1 MRDGSHLLILF
12 YKNLIKDED
21 VHVGTPI
28 HKYKLIVQYCVLN
41 LQVFYLLWSVNN
53 E

>member
-1 MRDGSHLLILF
+1 MREGSHLLILF

-21 VHVGTPI
+21 IHVGTPLL
-28 HKYKLIVQYCVLN
+28 KYKLVVQYCVLN
-41 LQVFYLLWSVNN
+41 LQVFHLLRSVN